1 MASNKRHDRL
11 KKFKIIYFVGD
22 YYSSE
27 GEEERSTTL
36 LAHSEEEAEND
47 FRSIFRDAHFGWIEE
62 I

>member
-1 MASNKRHDRL
+1 MAESRKGNRL
-11 KKFKIIYFVGD
+11 KKFKITYFVGD

-36 LAHSEEEAEND
+36 LAHSEEEAERD